1 MQDPNQRHQTG
12 MHRADAKEIIR
23 GDTGGVPRVDA
34 TRHEVRKARWRRAAR
49 AFSSS
54 LILVTLSTV
63 PALSAE
69 LRLTIKGVRSDSG
82 EILVALYDS
91 ADGFRSAIANA
102 AKRGLLPDSGRLI
115 GTAIRAKRGSQSTVF
130 TQLPPGRYAV
140 IVIHD
145 ENDNGRLDENAMGA
159 PTEGYGFGNNARGFL
174 SAPSFEAA
182 SITVG
187 DADVSTSITL
197 VYPKAPYSTR

>member
-1 MQDPNQRHQTG
+1 

-23 GDTGGVPRVDA
+23 GDAGGVRRVDA

-54 LILVTLSTV
+54 FILVTLSTV

-182 SITVG
+182 AITVG